1 MTLVPRPRRRS
12 LRVPVEPSTVEELID
27 ELCEGIASG
36 RAVVLDEE
44 QVLRFAWWCAATGW
58 EWMRA

>member
-1 MTLVPRPRRRS
+1 MTLVPRHRRRS
-12 LRVPVEPSTVEELID
+12 VRVPVEPSTVEELID

-36 RAVVLDEE
+36 RAVVLGAG
-44 QVLRFAWWCAATGW
+44 VALRLVAATGW